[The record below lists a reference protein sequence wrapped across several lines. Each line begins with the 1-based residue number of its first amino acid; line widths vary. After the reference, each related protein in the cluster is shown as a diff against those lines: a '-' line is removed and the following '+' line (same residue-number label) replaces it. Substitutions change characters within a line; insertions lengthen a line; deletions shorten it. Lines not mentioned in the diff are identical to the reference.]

1 MTKTDHGWQPTGR
14 RIQSNIKDGVYEL
27 FYRCQN
33 QPPHAGSDSLLL
45 VMRQGQLLGA
55 DRWGGLIS
63 GRCRFDEPSGR
74 HHFEVIFDGPP
85 DGVLV
90 TGAAPPATT
99 RSIELVTDV
108 AGWDKATGTVDLFGE
123 SVSLELQYCGP
134 LPLPTERRQRA
145 SRRTTAVPAIA

>member
-1 MTKTDHGWQPTGR
+1 MTTPDQVWPRTAR
-14 RIQSNIKDGVYEL
+14 DNAPNIKDGVYEL
-27 FYRCQN
+27 FYRC
-33 QPPHAGSDSLLL
+33 PCGPLGSGSDSLLL

-63 GRCRFDEPSGR
+63 GRCRFDEPTGR
-74 HHFEVIFDGPP
+74 HHFEVMFDGPP

-99 RSIELVTDV
+99 RTIELVADV
-108 AGWDKATGTVDLFGE
+108 AGSGKASGTVDLFGE

-134 LPLPTERRQRA
+134 LPAPPR
-145 SRRTTAVPAIA
+145 SRRV